1 MAGFVLHTIVENI
14 YAAYEALPG
23 GREPLSRDENGL
35 PAFGNLEKAR
45 HAAVGKTVWMLQ
57 GGSFGA
63 KALQATVSTDAEGN
77 ETITPSSY
85 EALCRFLVWCW
96 VPSLEAGWNLM
107 TDIIAAIKSTTYG
120 PNLGL
125 QNFTIPTELEGRE
138 LHAGTE
144 LFVLDLTLS
153 VPIAAE
159 GSVPVTRVEITS
171 HESTVT
177 EAHGIDT
184 EDVDF
189 TAFETVVV
197 TGPPTP

>member
-1 MAGFVLHTIVENI
+1 MAFVLHTIVENI

-23 GREPLSRDENGL
+23 GREPLSRDDNGR
-35 PAFGNLEKAR
+35 PQFGNLEKAR

-57 GGSFGA
+57 GGNFGSS
-63 KALQATVSTDAEGN
+63 KLQATVTTDADGT
-77 ETITPSSY
+77 ETVTPSDY

-96 VPSLEAGWNLM
+96 VPSLEAGWALM
-107 TDIIAAIKSTTYG
+107 TDLLAATRATVYG

-125 QNFTIPTELEGRE
+125 QSFTVPTEIEGRQ
-138 LHAGTE
+138 LHGGTE

-159 GSVPVTRVEITS
+159 GSVPIKRVPLES

-177 EAHGIDT
+177 EAAGLDT
-184 EDVDF
+184 EDLSF
-189 TAFETVVV
+189 EAFETVVV